1 MCLCY
6 SYHWWFVRGR
16 YDGMR
21 GGGGGCWCYAAGV
34 VYLRSSFLPRFLLL
48 SVFQLRR
55 VCLFASR
62 HLPPPPPPPRYMHMQ
77 DAATPTQC
85 TRPRP
90 VLFSILLF
98 FLFSFFVSFFFF
110 FGCCNFLRFL
120 IKINFVY
127 FALFPFGNAPRLASP
142 RPHPHPRWQLSLSS
156 ALKVMFTLVAS
167 RCCCCCCCR
176 CCL

>member
-1 MCLCY
+1 
-6 SYHWWFVRGR
+6 
-16 YDGMR
+16 MR
-21 GGGGGCWCYAAGV
+21 GGGGV
-34 VYLRSSFLPRFLLL
+34 LVLRCRRSLSSLFLPPSLPLA
-48 SVFQLRR
+48 
-55 VCLFASR
+55 VCLSASSR
-62 HLPPPPPPPRYMHMQ
+62 LFVCIASPPSPPLLPPRYMHMQ

-98 FLFSFFVSFFFF
+98 FYFRFSSRSFF

>member
-1 MCLCY
+1 MA
-6 SYHWWFVRGR
+6 REGR
-16 YDGMR
+16 EAL
-21 GGGGGCWCYAAGV
+21 AARCR
-34 VYLRSSFLPRFLLL
+34 RSLSSLFLPPSLPLA
-48 SVFQLRR
+48 
-55 VCLFASR
+55 VCLSASSR
-62 HLPPPPPPPRYMHMQ
+62 LFVCIASPPPLPPPARYMHMQ

-98 FLFSFFVSFFFF
+98 FFYFRFSSRSFFF

-127 FALFPFGNAPRLASP
+127 FALFPFGNAPRLAPP
-142 RPHPHPRWQLSLSS
+142 RPHPRWQLSLSS

-176 CCL
+176 CRCCL